1 MFVLKKDNKTK
12 ECFQEHKI
20 RHAIEKAYNSL
31 NREFDE
37 TLFKE
42 TLIVL
47 GVDDSDTSESVI
59 SVYDFLNYILNF
71 IYTNDRFTR
80 ITVIYTKNYQG
91 FFK

>member
-37 TLFKE
+37 SVFKE
-42 TLIVL
+42 TLKVL

-59 SVYDFLNYILNF
+59 SVYEIQNYKF
-71 IYTNDRFTR
+71 IEDMTLFE
-80 ITVIYTKNYQG
+80 VIEEENNYST
-91 FFK
+91 FSKK